1 MSTIT
6 GTVIGVGEFGKRHG
20 AKIETAFGVV
30 MVGRTKECAR
40 LLARI
45 EFFASPV
52 TVEVDDADGRVLSVK
67 AVAS

>member
-1 MSTIT
+1 MSTVT

-20 AKIETAFGVV
+20 AKLKTAFGVV

-40 LLARI
+40 ALAHI
-45 EFFASPV
+45 EFFTSKVA
-52 TVEVDDADGRVLSVK
+52 VEVDDIDGRVLSIK